1 MRDSV
6 KEFVSDVIETV
17 PLKEPIY
24 EFGSYLVPEQI
35 ELANLRSLFPGKEYI
50 GCDMRGGPGVDQI
63 LNLHNIDLP
72 PATAGTVL
80 CLDTLEHVEYPR
92 KAMEEIH
99 RILKPGGIVIISS
112 VMNYPI
118 HDFPFDYWRFTPEAF
133 RSLLKIFA
141 SIYVNHAGENDF
153 PHTIVGIAGKG
164 TKYDFTALK
173 QKGNDW
179 QRKWTEPESP
189 KNLSGKLKREAKR
202 IMHQI
207 INPLKNH

>member
-50 GCDMRGGPGVDQI
+50 GCDMRGGPGVDRI

-80 CLDTLEHVEYPR
+80 CLDT
-92 KAMEEIH
+92 
-99 RILKPGGIVIISS
+99 S
-112 VMNYPI
+112 V
-118 HDFPFDYWRFTPEAF
+118 F
-133 RSLLKIFA
+133 RT
-141 SIYVNHAGENDF
+141 D
-153 PHTIVGIAGKG
+153 
-164 TKYDFTALK
+164 
-173 QKGNDW
+173 
-179 QRKWTEPESP
+179 
-189 KNLSGKLKREAKR
+189 
-202 IMHQI
+202 
-207 INPLKNH
+207 

>member
-50 GCDMRGGPGVDQI
+50 GCDMRGGPGVDRI

-118 HDFPFDYWRFTPEAF
+118 HDFPFDYWRFTPEA
-133 RSLLKIFA
+133 
-141 SIYVNHAGENDF
+141 
-153 PHTIVGIAGKG
+153 
-164 TKYDFTALK
+164 
-173 QKGNDW
+173 
-179 QRKWTEPESP
+179 
-189 KNLSGKLKREAKR
+189 
-202 IMHQI
+202 
-207 INPLKNH
+207 